1 MMERKGILPCQTI
14 ACFLPDEKEEKAYG
28 TQKDGKRGHFQDA

>member
-1 MMERKGILPCQTI
+1 MERKGILPCQTI
-14 ACFLPDEKEEKAYG
+14 VCFLPDEKAYG